1 MIEDDM
7 MNDGN
12 MMADGSIIDDGSKSG
27 DMGMDMMDMAE
38 QDSTGALLLIELEKE
53 HMDDMYP
60 ETILIAEEDLHMMM
74 EQEIVDMEMM
84 EKIESIKQI
93 DIAMMEEMM
102 EEMTIEDGA
111 TEETTIGIMNMMI
124 IKAKI
129 GAEVIIKAAAEA
141 IKEEHRA
148 SRIKFMELVF
158 LP

>member
-1 MIEDDM
+1 MVVV
-7 MNDGN
+7 
-12 MMADGSIIDDGSKSG
+12 
-27 DMGMDMMDMAE
+27 MAE
-38 QDSTGALLLIELEKE
+38 G
-53 HMDDMYP
+53 
-60 ETILIAEEDLHMMM
+60 
-74 EQEIVDMEMM
+74 
-84 EKIESIKQI
+84 
-93 DIAMMEEMM
+93 MMEEMM